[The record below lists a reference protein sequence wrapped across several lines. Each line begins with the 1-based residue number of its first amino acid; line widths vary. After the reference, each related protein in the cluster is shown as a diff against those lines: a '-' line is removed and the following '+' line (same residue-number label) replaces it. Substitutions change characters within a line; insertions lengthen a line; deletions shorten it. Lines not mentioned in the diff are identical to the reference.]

1 MKPTLIYTALV
12 LLFVLSANADIIDE
26 SVLDR
31 FPPGCR
37 SALRIEIQGFGRDVF
52 ETEARILCEESCED
66 GTERFKDQ
74 RCPELCGR
82 RNARRLSATFLPAEI
97 CTLCSN
103 GSDAEIRRCRGA
115 VDSGVR
121 ICKRR
126 CRSNGPDRRDGFVRI
141 SSTSGGIRLR
151 FPSRITN

>member
-1 MKPTLIYTALV
+1 MKSTLIYTAL
-12 LLFVLSANADIIDE
+12 LLSFALTANANIIDE
-26 SVLDR
+26 SVLER

-37 SALRIEIQGFGRDVF
+37 STLLIEIQGFGQDLL
-52 ETEARILCEESCED
+52 ETEARTLCERSCEE
-66 GTERFKDQ
+66 GTETFKDQ

-82 RNARRLSATFLPAEI
+82 RNIKRQAAAFVPAEL

-121 ICKRR
+121 ICKRG
-126 CRSNGPDRRDGFVRI
+126 CRRNAPDPRDGFNRV
-141 SSTSGGIRLR
+141 SSTSGGIRVR
-151 FPSRITN
+151 FPSKITN